1 MIFWLYCIAATTS
14 RSGGYHDRGDDDTIE
29 YSGSEEGIFEMTPTT
44 QSMTTSSRMDIG
56 AASIWIYGFTSSL
69 HDLHESGVYDSANL
83 FCFLELDTFSWL
95 RYLLTF

>member
-1 MIFWLYCIAATTS
+1 MIFWLYCIAAATS
-14 RSGGYHDRGDDDTIE
+14 GSGGYHDRGDDDTIE